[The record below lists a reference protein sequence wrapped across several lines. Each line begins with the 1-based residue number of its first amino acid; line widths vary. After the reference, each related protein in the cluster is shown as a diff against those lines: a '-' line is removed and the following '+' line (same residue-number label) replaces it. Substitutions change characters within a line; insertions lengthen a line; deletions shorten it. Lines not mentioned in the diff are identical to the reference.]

1 MTGCLVSRL
10 NQVPEKRTL
19 SRWSGVLRFR
29 RGTRRWLLTAS
40 AVAGA
45 ATGALLTWAFTNRTF
60 ILLGGAL
67 PGCIPALLKAS
78 AFYTNAY

>member
-1 MTGCLVSRL
+1 MVATSPIG
-10 NQVPEKRTL
+10 
-19 SRWSGVLRFR
+19 WSVDVEASALGRVRAD
-29 RGTRRWLLTAS
+29 RWLLTAS